1 MNFTF
6 TFLFIFFSVIYGRNF
21 STLLIICSISQIQNK
36 VKLCWFVCVFCVY
49 SCVCVCVCL
58 LQALMSLFVLAS
70 KDGWVNIMY
79 HGLDAVGIDQQ
90 VITADIQY
98 INMYID

>member
-1 MNFTF
+1 MG
-6 TFLFIFFSVIYGRNF
+6 LFVSV
-21 STLLIICSISQIQNK
+21 CP
-36 VKLCWFVCVFCVY
+36 
-49 SCVCVCVCL
+49 

-90 VITADIQY
+90 VINIDCIQEMDVTSVTSPIGLWTAARKPMVSNLGSVILK
-98 INMYID
+98 ISGACWEK

>member
-1 MNFTF
+1 M
-6 TFLFIFFSVIYGRNF
+6 
-21 STLLIICSISQIQNK
+21 LLCA
-36 VKLCWFVCVFCVY
+36 CV
-49 SCVCVCVCL
+49 SR

-90 VITADIQY
+90 VSQEPRVDDVT
-98 INMYID
+98 